1 MAEVQRSEAES
12 SVTLELPILNESGI
26 QTFTL
31 PFSFDNQDEPLV
43 DKIELNDITL
53 EETNEVPSDLWN
65 SELEAIFLPKK
76 GVPSQTKRKSNAT
89 TLRILT
95 SSEIIQVK
103 QEKEQLKEAKAKAA
117 DETKVKAQERR
128 LIAEKKRLAKLVKRE
143 FKK

>member
-65 SELEAIFLPKK
+65 SELEIIFYSKK
-76 GVPSQTKRKSNAT
+76 GVP
-89 TLRILT
+89 
-95 SSEIIQVK
+95 
-103 QEKEQLKEAKAKAA
+103 
-117 DETKVKAQERR
+117 
-128 LIAEKKRLAKLVKRE
+128 
-143 FKK
+143 